1 MAQQMINER
10 TFSSESIR
18 DLSRGGEVP
27 RRMSVGGTV
36 LKTLVL
42 FVLTCA
48 FAAVGWDRADTV
60 IQATSGPSWL
70 LGYFLLIALSFLAI
84 AKPRLAP
91 IGGFVYAVLM
101 GLWVGAIS
109 KVYEAAYDGIVA
121 QALLATMA
129 TVLVCLV
136 LYAFGVVKV
145 TRRFAL
151 VVVAAT
157 LGIGLMYL
165 AAWILSIF
173 GVSLRLWTDPSPTG
187 YRDQRGDLHRGG
199 AQPVHRLR
207 GDRPRRREQS
217 ALVHGVVLSVGS
229 AGHRGV
235 ALPRGAVP
243 ARSATALTAGG
254 LSWRDRCRWRPPACE
269 GWLKRGRDHPRG
281 RRLVLRIR
289 RASRRPNAPRPTRD
303 RGWRGSG
310 MSGGTVMRTR
320 LSE

>member
-10 TFSSESIR
+10 TFSPESIR
-18 DLSRGGEVP
+18 DLSHGAEIP

-36 LKTLVL
+36 FKTLVL

-60 IQATSGPSWL
+60 IKATSGPSWL
-70 LGYFLLIALSFLAI
+70 LGYMLLIALSFLAI
-84 AKPRLAP
+84 ANPRLAP
-91 IGGFVYAVLM
+91 IGGFVYALLM

-136 LYAFGVVKV
+136 LYMFGVVKV
-145 TRRFAL
+145 TRRFVL

-165 AAWILSIF
+165 DRVDAEHLR
-173 GVSLRLWTDPSPTG
+173 GGPSLLDRSVVDG
-187 YRDQRGDLHRGG
+187 DRDQRDHLHRGG

-207 GDRPRRREQS
+207 GDRSRRRQRS
-217 ALVHGVVLSVGS
+217 AQVHGVVLGVGA
-229 AGHRGV
+229 AGDRGV
-235 ALPRGAVP
+235 ALPRGALP
-243 ARSATALTAGG
+243 ARSVAALTAEDHTPTT
-254 LSWRDRCRWRPPACE
+254 LASTCPAAWRDTPQVRRSTTPSSGTSPHRWN
-269 GWLKRGRDHPRG
+269 
-281 RRLVLRIR
+281 
-289 RASRRPNAPRPTRD
+289 ASTIVFVCGP
-303 RGWRGSG
+303 
-310 MSGGTVMRTR
+310 
-320 LSE
+320 